1 MVYLLYDAI
10 LHDFHL
16 FVYVYGDGHDV
27 FYDGVDYDVFISMLC
42 MMSFPIDDVHDALF
56 HDVYLYDVYL
66 YDDDLLFLPHHAV
79 LSLHFLTMFFFFPF
93 ISFFWMFFMMLF
105 FIGMIYIYCIYYLYV
120 INVEKLNLI
129 FFLYFYLILLSIIE
143 RQ

>member
-10 LHDFHL
+10 LQDFHL

-27 FYDGVDYDVFISMLC
+27 FYDGVDYDDVYLHVYDVLSH
-42 MMSFPIDDVHDALF
+42 DDVHDALF

-79 LSLHFLTMFFFFPF
+79 LSLHFFDHVLFL
-93 ISFFWMFFMMLF
+93 SLHLF
-105 FIGMIYIYCIYYLYV
+105 FLDVFYDV
-120 INVEKLNLI
+120 V
-129 FFLYFYLILLSIIE
+129 FLLA
-143 RQ
+143 